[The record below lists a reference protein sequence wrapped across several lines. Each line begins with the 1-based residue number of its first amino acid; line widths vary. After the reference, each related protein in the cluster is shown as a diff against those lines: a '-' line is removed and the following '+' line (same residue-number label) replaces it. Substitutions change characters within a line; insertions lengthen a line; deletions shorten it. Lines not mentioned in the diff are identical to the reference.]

1 MNVRS
6 TLLVAALSGF
16 VCCGSAASHGADRPI
31 AELTQDLK
39 SSDDVVRIRAIDDLG
54 SRGERAQAAVASL
67 TQLLKH
73 ESAEVRAHAAH
84 ALGKIGQPA
93 KPAVPTLV
101 NLLKDSDA
109 SVRRQ
114 VLQALMGIRAGPE
127 VMIPLVGRMLE
138 ESDPATRVLILQ
150 SIVDAGPRAVPGA
163 IEALENEKTAY
174 WACLVLRDLGPAAKA
189 AIPALEKRLSDA
201 RPEVRREAALALAA
215 MGSLAAQTASTL
227 TKSLKDDHTAVPAT
241 YALARIGRIS
251 AEAEKQIRANM
262 NSDDKMLST
271 VSLWAMALAYP
282 KDKQLRAKATEQL
295 IERLKDRDEYVRVA
309 AARGL
314 AALPP
319 APDITVPIWQKAM
332 KDADETTLHHA
343 LDALAL
349 LGAPAVP
356 RLIAGLKQDK
366 LRPEIAQVLGQMGAA
381 AAPATDALTA
391 LINDPD
397 EETSH
402 AAILALAKIGPA
414 AKAAVP
420 ALTEALRQPDRPDTF
435 ATIYALGSIGP
446 AAAAAKPVLFE
457 ILADPQ
463 NEAAVVAAWA
473 LVKIDRSA
481 AVTAKTVPVLTTA
494 LNSQLAMIRRGAA
507 EALGES
513 GQAAKKAIPALEGAL
528 KDSDPSVRDA
538 AAKALQSIRQ

>member
-6 TLLVAALSGF
+6 TFLIAALSGC
-16 VCCGSAASHGADRPI
+16 VCCCEPALWAADRSV

-39 SSDDVVRIRAIDDLG
+39 SPDDAARIRAIDDLG
-54 SRGERAQAAVASL
+54 SHGERAQAAVAPL
-67 TQLLKH
+67 TQLLTHK
-73 ESAEVRAHAAH
+73 SAEVRAHAAH
-84 ALGKIGQPA
+84 ALGVIGPPA
-93 KPAVPTLV
+93 KPAVPALV

-114 VLQALMGIRAGPE
+114 VVLALLGIRAGPE
-127 VMIPLVGRMLE
+127 VMVPLVGRMLE

-150 SIVDAGPRAVPGA
+150 SIVEAGPKVVPGA
-163 IEALENEKTAY
+163 IQALNNDKTAY
-174 WACLVLRDLGPAAKA
+174 WACLVLRDLGPVGKE

-215 MGSLAAQTASTL
+215 MGSAAAPTVRSL
-227 TKSLKDDHTAVPAT
+227 TNSLKDEHTAVAAT

-262 NSDDKMLST
+262 DSGDKMLST

-282 KDKQLRAKATEQL
+282 KDRQLRVKATEQL
-295 IERLKDRDEYVRVA
+295 IERLKDEDAYVRVA

-319 APDITVPIWQKAM
+319 APEITIPIWERSLKN
-332 KDADETTLHHA
+332 ADETTLHHA

-356 RLIAGLKQDK
+356 RLVAGLNQDK
-366 LRPEIAQVLGQMGAA
+366 LRPEIAQVLGQMGAV
-381 AAPATDALTA
+381 AAPATGALAA
-391 LINDPD
+391 LINDAD

-402 AAILALAKIGPA
+402 AAIMALAKIGPA
-414 AKAAVP
+414 AKNAVP
-420 ALTEALRQPDRPDTF
+420 ALVEALSQPDRSDKF
-435 ATIYALGSIGP
+435 AILFALGSIGP
-446 AAAAAKPVLFE
+446 SAAAAKPVLLA
-457 ILADPQ
+457 ILADPK

-494 LNSQLAMIRRGAA
+494 LNSPLAMIRRGAA

-513 GQAAKKAIPALEGAL
+513 GRQAKQAIPALEGAL
-528 KDSDPSVRDA
+528 KDSDQSVRDA
-538 AAKALQSIRQ
+538 AAKALQTIRQ